1 VAVALDAS
9 EWGAGEPLLLLH
21 GWPQHRGCWARVAPR
36 LAERRRVIA
45 PDLRGL
51 GSSPLAPDE
60 DYTKH
65 ALLEDVL
72 ALLDGRG
79 IERCDV
85 VGHDWGGW
93 VAWLLAIEHPAR
105 LRRVVTLD
113 IPPPWRGE
121 LSPKRVAG
129 ALAFGSYQYF
139 LASPWLGERALR
151 RSPEFI
157 KRFIPAGAARR
168 VWTESEL
175 EGYARVL
182 QEPGRARASVLYYRQ
197 FLLREL
203 PRVVRGA
210 YTGEEV
216 GAPVLAAYG
225 ERSAIPRMLGL
236 PPARANVRVEVVPG
250 AGHFLPE
257 EAPDE
262 TLALIESHLAAGTA
276 RPGGTPT

>member
-1 VAVALDAS
+1 VAIALDAS
-9 EWGAGEPLLLLH
+9 EWGEGEPLLLLH
-21 GWPQHRGCWARVAPR
+21 GWPQHRGAWAHIAPR
-36 LAERRRVIA
+36 LAARRRVIA

-51 GSSPLAPDE
+51 GRSPLAPDE
-60 DYTKH
+60 DYRKH

-72 ALLDGRG
+72 ALLDDRG
-79 IERCDV
+79 IQRCDV
-85 VGHDWGGW
+85 AGHDWGGW
-93 VAWLLAIEHPAR
+93 IAWLLAIEHPER
-105 LRRVVTLD
+105 VRRVVALD

-175 EGYARVL
+175 EGFARVL

-203 PRVVRGA
+203 PQLMRGT
-210 YTGEEV
+210 YTGAEV
-216 GAPVLAAYG
+216 GAPVLAVYG
-225 ERSAIPRMLGL
+225 ERSPIVRLLGL
-236 PPARANVRVEVVPG
+236 PPGRANVRVDVLEGV
-250 AGHFLPE
+250 GHYLAE

-262 TLALIESHLAAGTA
+262 TLALIESHLGDPAGA
-276 RPGGTPT
+276 